1 MSALSNYLIGSITEG
16 MVVGLVFWVITLIT
30 VEGTSFVGALRS
42 ALLAEFIGNLPYL
55 AGLSALDPP
64 TILPTLIAAVGFVRL
79 VVKIGELTPFK
90 ATYGAVMTY
99 FVLAALY
106 TCSAG

>member
-16 MVVGLVFWVITLIT
+16 IVVGLVFWVITLIT

-64 TILPTLIAAVGFVRL
+64 TILTTLIAAVVFVRL
-79 VVKIGELTPFK
+79 VVKLSLIHI
-90 ATYGAVMTY
+90 
-99 FVLAALY
+99 
-106 TCSAG
+106 